1 MVKKVWVAQTHAE
14 LFDQRSVLMPL
25 QQAARPS
32 AVPRA
37 CHRLLALVPALMLGA
52 SGLACAAE
60 LSSADAERHAQAT
73 YREYFELLSL
83 PNDAIVP
90 EDVRKNAD
98 WLEQAFRKRGFT
110 TKQLANNGK
119 PMLYAELPNADA
131 ARKTVLFYMHLD
143 GQPVIPAQWAQ
154 KSPWTPVLKH
164 KTAQG
169 DWEEIDSAQLFSGPL
184 DPEWRV
190 FGRSSADD
198 KGPIMMMLAAIDALK
213 ASGGQPAVNVKI
225 ILDSEEEKGS
235 PSISKVMQENR
246 ELLRCDAIVIHDGPM
261 HASNLPTLV
270 FGNRG
275 AAEARLTVYGAK
287 VPLHSGHYGNYARN
301 PAQQLANLLAS
312 MKNDAGRV
320 TVPGYYDHVKISQ
333 ADRKIM
339 AAVPDDQAALNK
351 RLGIAHADKVGAN
364 YQEAMQYPSLNVR
377 GMASAAVGDKVA
389 NIVPDK
395 AVAEL
400 DLRTT
405 PDSTA
410 GYLGKLIEQHIE
422 RQGYHLVKN
431 APTDEERSRYDK
443 LATFTYQSE
452 GADAAGSPI
461 DSAVGTWAY
470 KSLTDTFGANPAP
483 VRIRMMGG
491 TVPTAEIVGVLQ
503 VPFAIIPLV
512 NADNNQH
519 AANENLR
526 MGNYVSGVRTIY
538 GLLTHPL

>member
-1 MVKKVWVAQTHAE
+1 
-14 LFDQRSVLMPL
+14 MPTQL
-25 QQAARPS
+25 AAR
-32 AVPRA
+32 AAFARQTPR
-37 CHRLLALVPALMLGA
+37 RLLLAWLPAVLLGTA
-52 SGLACAAE
+52 SLASAAD
-60 LSSADAERHAQAT
+60 LSTADAERYAQAT
-73 YREYFELLSL
+73 YREYFDLLSL
-83 PNDAIVP
+83 PNDAIAP
-90 EDVRKNAD
+90 ADIRKNVD

-110 TKQLANNGK
+110 TRQLANNGK
-119 PMLYAELPNADA
+119 PMLYAELPNSNA

-143 GQPVIPAQWAQ
+143 GQPVIPEQWAQ
-154 KSPWTPVLKH
+154 KSPWTPVLKR

-169 DWEEIDSAQLFSGPL
+169 GWEEIDSAPLFSGPL

-190 FGRSSADD
+190 FGRASADD

-213 ASGGQPAVNVKI
+213 ASGSQPAVNVKV

-235 PSISKVMQENR
+235 PSISKIMQANHD
-246 ELLRCDAIVIHDGPM
+246 LMRCDAMVIHDGPM
-261 HASNLPTLV
+261 HASNLPTLI

-275 AAEARLTVYGAK
+275 AAEAKLTVYGGK
-287 VPLHSGHYGNYARN
+287 VPLHSGHYGNYAPN
-301 PAQQLANLLAS
+301 PAQRLASLLAS
-312 MKNDAGRV
+312 MKNDQGRV
-320 TVPGYYDHVKISQ
+320 TVPGYYDHVKISE

-339 AAVPDDQAALNK
+339 AAVPDDDAALNR

-405 PDSTA
+405 PDSSA
-410 GYLGKLIEQHIE
+410 AYLGKLIEDHIV
-422 RQGYHLVKN
+422 RQGYHLVKTT
-431 APTDEERSRYDK
+431 PTDEERNRYDK
-443 LATFTYQSE
+443 LASFSYQTE

-461 DSAVGTWAY
+461 DSAVGKWAY
-470 KSLTDTFGANPAP
+470 KALTDSYGTNPVP

-538 GLLTHPL
+538 GLITSPL